1 MVIRRE
7 MKRIRK
13 ALVLALAFA
22 VISPVAA
29 NAKTTVMG
37 GPYTNLKSNGQIVHL
52 ALSGYPPT
60 SGLYVQQ
67 CLQSAD
73 TSRPSLCNQA
83 AQLWISTS
91 QGASFAPNAD
101 IQFKPTASFTSGT
114 TAVDCTKSVCGI
126 FIRLDHTAPT
136 DFSEDQFIPITFAAD
151 ATPALPADVITA
163 TVNDKALSSAQPLAV
178 NYRDVFKVVATTKSG
193 VAVTYASLA
202 PACAINGNE
211 VTVLKGTGY
220 CDIAVN
226 SVGNAQYSGV
236 TAHFPLQL
244 NVGIQTVSVAS
255 SAKSGTKLNLPATSN
270 FGEKVTY
277 SVSKSANCSLTG
289 NVLSIKKKGACV
301 IKASAPALTDTYAAL
316 KQTITVKIK

>member
-1 MVIRRE
+1 

-13 ALVLALAFA
+13 ALVLAIALT
-22 VISPVAA
+22 VITPIAA

-37 GPYTNLKSNGQIVHL
+37 GPYTNLKSTGQIIHL
-52 ALSGYPPT
+52 ALSGYPST

-67 CLQSAD
+67 CVQAEGS
-73 TSRPSLCNQA
+73 SRPTLCNQA
-83 AQLWISTS
+83 AQLWISNS

-101 IQFKPTASFTSGT
+101 IQFKPTATFTSGT

-136 DFSEDQFIPITFAAD
+136 DLSEDQFIPLTFAAD
-151 ATPALPADVITA
+151 ATPALPVDVITA

-178 NYRDVFKVVATTKSG
+178 NYRDVFKVVATSKSG
-193 VAVTYASLA
+193 AAFTYASLA

-211 VTVLKGTGY
+211 VTVLKGTGF
-220 CDIAVN
+220 CDIAVT
-226 SVGNAQYSGV
+226 SAGNAQYSGV

-244 NVGIQTVSVAS
+244 NAGNQTVSVAA
-255 SAKSGTKLNLPATSN
+255 SAKAGTKLNLPVTSN

-277 SVSKSANCSLTG
+277 SVSKSANCSLSG
-289 NVLSIKKKGACV
+289 NVLLLKKKGACAV
-301 IKASAPALTDTYAAL
+301 KASAPALTDTYAAL
-316 KQTITVKIK
+316 KQTINVKIK

>member
-1 MVIRRE
+1 MRRE

-13 ALVLALAFA
+13 SLVLALALA
-22 VISPVAA
+22 VITPVAA

-37 GPYTNLKSNGQIVHL
+37 GPYTNLKSTGQVVHL
-52 ALSGYPPT
+52 ALSGYPAT

-67 CLQSAD
+67 CVQSAD

-101 IQFKPTASFTSGT
+101 IQFKPTATFTSGT
-114 TAVDCTKSVCGI
+114 TAVDCTKSICGI

-136 DFSEDQFIPITFAAD
+136 DLSEDQFIPLSFAAD

-163 TVNDKALSSAQPLAV
+163 TVNDKALSAAQPLSV
-178 NYRDVFKVVATTKSG
+178 NYRDVFKVVATAKSG

-220 CDIAVN
+220 CDIAVT
-226 SVGNAQYSGV
+226 SAGNAQYSGV

-244 NVGIQTVSVAS
+244 NVGTQSVSVSTSVKA
-255 SAKSGTKLNLPATSN
+255 GTKLNLPATSN

-277 SVSKSANCSLTG
+277 SVSKSANCSLSG
-289 NVLSIKKKGACV
+289 NVLSLKKKGACAV
-301 IKASAPALTDTYAAL
+301 KASAPELKDTYAAL
-316 KQTITVKIK
+316 KQTISVKIK